1 MKKQKL
7 EGYLVLELNHSG
19 KPDSEI
25 KPETFTEHQRAVMA
39 CLEPMHQEA
48 IWKGYPIIVSDT
60 ATGERIEAF
69 NLCNVSLNKIQEQ
82 LFFRR
87 LLDEVIKFKND
98 PANAEKIEEWKR
110 KHEQEKKKKD

>member
-39 CLEPMHQEA
+39 CLEPMHQE
-48 IWKGYPIIVSDT
+48 
-60 ATGERIEAF
+60 
-69 NLCNVSLNKIQEQ
+69 
-82 LFFRR
+82 
-87 LLDEVIKFKND
+87 
-98 PANAEKIEEWKR
+98 KR
-110 KHEQEKKKKD
+110 